1 MTILEILMTLMRA
14 IVRRRLLENQ
24 NRRNVSTK
32 VICREDEDALLM
44 AELARVKKEK
54 ELARQREVDVVD
66 MDYL

>member
-1 MTILEILMTLMRA
+1 MTLMRA

-24 NRRNVSTK
+24 NRRKVSTK

>member
-14 IVRRRLLENQ
+14 IVLHHLLRNL
-24 NRRNVSTK
+24 NRRNEHEK

-54 ELARQREVDVVD
+54 ELARQKEVEVTDS
-66 MDYL
+66 YHP